1 MSDFDIIREVH
12 VLIYVFYQF
21 LNSTDELVWKWQIL
35 DPHVKFYFY
44 EKLIERRGEMRLQTM
59 INPFLL

>member
-44 EKLIERRGEMRLQTM
+44 EKLIERRGEMRL
-59 INPFLL
+59 